1 MEAVC
6 NEATIDRYPAIEA
19 ELAKWEARERRL
31 IDQLEA
37 TKHDPMSGASDSV
50 EMTAKIKEVEKQ
62 QNQLIAQLSEAKLQC
77 IQLAEAKDIA
87 ERSKTRTRGEVLL
100 ESLF

>member
-37 TKHDPMSGASDSV
+37 AKHDPMSGASDSQD
-50 EMTAKIKEVEKQ
+50 K
-62 QNQLIAQLSEAKLQC
+62 
-77 IQLAEAKDIA
+77 
-87 ERSKTRTRGEVLL
+87 RG
-100 ESLF
+100 

>member
-19 ELAKWEARERRL
+19 ELSKWEAKERRL
-31 IDQLEA
+31 IDLLEA
-37 TKHDPMSGASDSV
+37 AKNDPISGASDSV
-50 EMTAKIKEVEKQ
+50 EMTAKIKEAEKQ
-62 QNQLIAQLSEAKLQC
+62 QNQLIAQLSEANLQC
-77 IQLAEAKDIA
+77 SQLAEAKDIA
-87 ERSKTRTRGEVLL
+87 ERSKTRTREVLL